1 LISTQINPV
10 REFYHSTKRNK
21 KVFVTL
27 TKHLCVGTLV
37 KKERTINVLESE
49 QDNELQSSCLV
60 VLLLPSDITLGF
72 IKNPWDSKGLKY
84 NLSERTVFCF
94 GCRQIL
100 LPAFTPNRL
109 KPYVTMAEQTKCE

>member
-1 LISTQINPV
+1 
-10 REFYHSTKRNK
+10 
-21 KVFVTL
+21 
-27 TKHLCVGTLV
+27 V

-49 QDNELQSSCLV
+49 QDKELQLSCLV

-84 NLSERTVFCF
+84 NLSERTVFYF

-100 LPAFTPNRL
+100 LPAFTPKRL
-109 KPYVTMAEQTKCE
+109 KLYVRMAEQTKCE